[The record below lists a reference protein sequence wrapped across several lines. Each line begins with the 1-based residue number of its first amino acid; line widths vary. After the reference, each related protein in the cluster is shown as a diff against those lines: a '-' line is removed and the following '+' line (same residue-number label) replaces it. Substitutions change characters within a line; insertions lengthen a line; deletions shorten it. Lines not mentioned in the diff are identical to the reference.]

1 LTLATGPVAPETVS
15 VDEVRPAGV
24 VVVDEASLPPAIAIA
39 QLLLGV
45 AVEQV
50 KVDWAPACS
59 TTPESASAEQST
71 ATSRMIP
78 RSRRSDVSCV
88 RAETG
93 ANGRRAT
100 RASVAESSMD
110 DIVETSHVSR
120 LHTSGQRGCRG
131 RR

>member
-1 LTLATGPVAPETVS
+1 VAPETVI
-15 VDEVRPAGV
+15 VEELRPAGLV
-24 VVVDEASLPPAIAIA
+24 LETVPPAMVIA
-39 QLLLGV
+39 QLVLGV
-45 AVEQV
+45 ALEQL
-50 KVDWAPACS
+50 KVWALARW
-59 TTPESASAEQST
+59 TTPDSASAEET
-71 ATSRMIP
+71 TIANRTIP